1 MSLDQQQELESR
13 YLMHTFARKPVCF
26 VEGSGMHL
34 TDDAGRDYLD
44 FLSGIGVCS
53 LGHCHPAV
61 SQAVAEQ
68 AGTLMHVG
76 NYYYI
81 SKRGELARLV
91 DEALNAGLEDDK
103 RQQWRSFFTNSGA
116 ESNEC
121 AMKLA
126 RLHARKKAGNAP
138 DAPNVI
144 VTLDGSFHGRT
155 METLAAT
162 AQPAKQEAFQPLP
175 EGFVHTPI
183 NDIDALEATFEANS
197 GSICAVMLEPI
208 QGESGVHPCT
218 PEFLE
223 AVERLAREAGALL
236 VFDEVQT
243 GVYRTGRPFAFQHF
257 GIVPDIVSI
266 AKGIGSG
273 MPMGICAAREEVAS
287 AFEPG
292 DHGTTFGGSN
302 LAVAAAT
309 ATLTELGK
317 PGVCE
322 RIQQVGEYLRDGLA
336 SLAAT
341 SNVRGLGL
349 MCACDLDGLDAN
361 QVVLDGLAC
370 GLVLNATGPRT
381 LRFLPP
387 LVCSTDDVDTLV
399 ERLGGLLAG

>member
-1 MSLDQQQELESR
+1 MSLNEQQALESR

-26 VEGSGMHL
+26 VEGAGMHL
-34 TDDAGRDYLD
+34 TDDEGNDYLD
-44 FLSGIGVCS
+44 FLAGIGVCS

-61 SQAVAEQ
+61 SEAVAAQ
-68 AGTLMHVG
+68 AGKLMHVG

-81 SKRGELARLV
+81 EKRGELARMV
-91 DEALNAGLEDDK
+91 DEALNQNLPGQDA
-103 RQQWRSFFTNSGA
+103 QQWCSFFTNSGA

-126 RLHARKKAGNAP
+126 RLHARKQATGGA

-175 EGFVHTPI
+175 EGFLHTPI
-183 NDIDALEATFEANS
+183 NDIAALERLFEENE
-197 GSICAVMLEPI
+197 GTICAVMLEPI

-218 PEFLE
+218 PEFLR
-223 AVERLAREAGALL
+223 AVEQLARKAGALL
-236 VFDEVQT
+236 IFDEVQT
-243 GVYRTGRPFAFQHF
+243 GVYRTGLPFAFQHF
-257 GIVPDIVSI
+257 GVVPDIVSI
-266 AKGIGSG
+266 AKGIGDG
-273 MPMGICAAREEVAS
+273 MPMGICAARADVAA

-309 ATLTELGK
+309 ATLAELAK

-322 RIQQVGEYLRDGLA
+322 RIQDVGAYLREGLA
-336 SLAAT
+336 SLQGT
-341 SNVRGLGL
+341 SNVRGMGL
-349 MCACDLDGLDAN
+349 MCACDLDEADAN
-361 QVVLDGLAC
+361 QVVLEGLGK

-387 LVCSTDDVDTLV
+387 LVCERAEVDVLV
-399 ERLGGLLAG
+399 GKLAELV

>member
-1 MSLDQQQELESR
+1 MSLPEQQELESR

-34 TDDAGRDYLD
+34 FDEEGNDYLD
-44 FLSGIGVCS
+44 FLAGIGVCS
-53 LGHCHPAV
+53 LGHCHPAIT
-61 SQAVAEQ
+61 QAISDQ
-68 AGTLMHVG
+68 ANKLIHVG

-81 SKRGELARLV
+81 KQRGQVAQAL
-91 DEALNAGLEDDK
+91 DETLNAYLDDDAQ
-103 RQQWRSFFTNSGA
+103 QQWCSFFTNSGA

-126 RLHARKKAGNAP
+126 RLYARKHARNAENV
-138 DAPNVI
+138 PNVI

-175 EGFVHTPI
+175 EGFMHTPI
-183 NDIDALEATFEANS
+183 NDIEALEQLFAAKGEQ
-197 GSICAVMLEPI
+197 ICAVMLEPI

-218 PEFLE
+218 PEFLI
-223 AVERLAREAGALL
+223 AVERLARSVGALL
-236 VFDEVQT
+236 IFDEVQT

-257 GIVPDIVSI
+257 GVVPDIVTI

-273 MPMGICAAREEVAS
+273 LPMGICAARSDIAA

-302 LAVAAAT
+302 LAIAAAGT
-309 ATLTELGK
+309 VLAELSQL
-317 PGVCE
+317 GVCE
-322 RIQQVGEYLRDGLA
+322 RIQQVGQHLRDGLA
-336 SLAAT
+336 DLPGT
-341 SNVRGLGL
+341 SNVRGMGL
-349 MCACDLDGLDAN
+349 MCACDIEQADAN
-361 QVVLDGLAC
+361 QVVLDGLKQ
-370 GLVLNATGPRT
+370 GLVLNATGPHT

-387 LVCSTDDVDTLV
+387 LVCTADDVDVLLQ
-399 ERLGGLLAG
+399 RLNTILS